1 VSLAEIPE
9 EGAKRVVRVLDSV
22 EIAQFSRLAGKTVG
36 IQFPPGLQV
45 SVAEFALH
53 LEKEAGLEA
62 VLLGDPCFGA
72 CDLPTDPKAM
82 GLDAVI
88 NLGHSN
94 FPGQRGEV
102 DGVEVIFVPLPVPAD
117 LAPVKRWLESL
128 GDGLPK
134 RVGLAATIQYQHALD
149 GLATAIK
156 EMGREPVAPRWGSRS
171 LLPGQILGCSFLG
184 VPDFDGELIVYIGSG
199 AFHPL
204 GIAMNT
210 STKVVRYDPESGRVE
225 SLDEL
230 RDRFLRRRS
239 AAIESCRGAN
249 RFGIIAST
257 KPGQDRR
264 AMALRLK
271 EALESD
277 GREAVL
283 VLFNEV
289 RPDLV
294 NYMGFDALVNTAC
307 SRLPYD
313 DWDRFKVPILS
324 PQEVEVLLGRLKW
337 DDYAVDSFG

>member
-1 VSLAEIPE
+1 VSPTAREAAPE
-9 EGAKRVVRVLDSV
+9 KRSVHVLDSV
-22 EIAQFSRLAGKTVG
+22 ELSLFGHLRGRTVG

-45 SVAEFALH
+45 SVAEFALR
-53 LEKEAGLEA
+53 LEREVGAVP

-72 CDLPTDPKAM
+72 CDLPSDPSGM
-82 GLDAVI
+82 GLEAVI
-88 NLGHSN
+88 NLGHAN
-94 FPGQRGEV
+94 FPGQKREV
-102 DGVEVIFVPLPVPAD
+102 DGVEIIFVPLPVPAD
-117 LAPVKRWLESL
+117 LGPL
-128 GDGLPK
+128 GDWLRGLGDRLPS
-134 RVGLAATIQYQHALD
+134 RIGLAATIQYQHSLVELT
-149 GLATAIK
+149 GLLRR
-156 EMGREPVAPRWGSRS
+156 MGREAVSPKWGSRS

-184 VPDFDGELIVYIGSG
+184 VPDFRGELIIYVGSG

-210 STKVVRYDPESGRVE
+210 GTKVVRFDPETGKVE

-230 RDRFLRRRS
+230 RDRFLRRRH
-239 AAIESCRGAN
+239 AAIESCRGAK

-264 AMALRLK
+264 SVAHRLK
-271 EALESD
+271 SALQED
-277 GREAVL
+277 GRSGVI

-313 DWDRFKVPILS
+313 DWDRFRVPILS
-324 PQEVEVLLGRLKW
+324 PQEIDVLLGRLKW
-337 DDYAVDSFG
+337 EELVVDSFG